1 MNDLLIQFSSD
12 EGEGSYGRTVA
23 ALIRA
28 EQHNLA
34 EDKLIADLT
43 SLPVPLA
50 ELCLDTRD
58 DPIELQPWDAL
69 QQLIFRPS
77 GRTGSLCSAVKMNL
91 SIHGEPQPTPD
102 EWTEPFMEV
111 GLCDDDD
118 GFPFSARS
126 REEILAASADYR
138 SPWHGGVRD
147 FLEMQVVGLA
157 RLHTAIQL
165 DESPSAVYQ
174 HGRSPSL
181 LTSAD
186 YAARKLAEWLR
197 ALRYHQTVKRYLDHE
212 GFARSLPVIVGCH
225 DLPPFFEAVYYPSP
239 SRESAA
245 EAQARMEAVR
255 AVELRAFRAEKAR
268 EIWEYADSM
277 REMRKAI
284 RRGPRAW
291 KAPEYLHK
299 YRAHYEG
306 KEAFVAGINKLGP
319 PKRPSWQIADD
330 DEFERFLKR
339 FYVDPFLE

>member
-1 MNDLLIQFSSD
+1 MNDLLIQFSTD
-12 EGEGSYGRTVA
+12 EGERSYGRTVA
-23 ALIRA
+23 DLIRA

-34 EDKLIADLT
+34 EGKLIADLT

-50 ELCLDTRD
+50 ELCLDTRA

-69 QQLIFRPS
+69 QQLIFRPC
-77 GRTGSLCSAVKMNL
+77 GRTGSLGTAVGMNL
-91 SIHGEPQPTPD
+91 SIHGEPQPTAD
-102 EWTEPFMEV
+102 EWAEPFMEV
-111 GLCDDDD
+111 GLYDDDD
-118 GFPFSARS
+118 RFPFSARS
-126 REEILAASADYR
+126 HEELLADSADYR
-138 SPWHGGVRD
+138 SPWHGAPRD

-165 DESPSAVYQ
+165 DESHIAVYY

-181 LTSAD
+181 PTSAG

-197 ALRYHQTVKRYLDHE
+197 ALRYHQTVKRYLDQE
-212 GFARSLPVIVGCH
+212 GFARRLPVIVGCH

-255 AVELRAFRAEKAR
+255 AAELRAFHAEKAR
-268 EIWEYADSM
+268 EIWNYADSM

-284 RRGPRAW
+284 RRGARSW
-291 KAPEYLHK
+291 KSPEYWRK
-299 YRAHYEG
+299 FRDYYES
-306 KEAFVAGINKLGP
+306 KEATTAVINKLGRP
-319 PKRPSWQIADD
+319 NRPSWQIADD